1 MSGHPPEAAFLEK
14 DSVGTISPKQ
24 HVTKAQLCL
33 NGRGGFTYVL
43 AQVEYIVR
51 SDDTFT
57 YLLTPDYGVIDLL
70 DPPDFQGIPGF
81 NLEKRKDVYAR
92 ENRTPTLIADRAPMQ
107 NREDLQQLLRACD
120 MDYWDPLEWLILTPT
135 RYIGDKF
142 WFRAV
147 PEAPM
152 QNPPA
157 LDIESAIVN
166 AVNSP
171 QAVAAI
177 LKAIC
182 ESADLAVHGE
192 KLGDSQKSILYRT
205 LMPLY
210 EKMQRRFTRAEKSG
224 SEMPVKAGRKRKPV
238 DELMLRE
245 AVSRF
250 HAKEWSAEQ
259 AAESLDIGVATF
271 YRRMKELTEIQPKI
285 Q

>member
-1 MSGHPPEAAFLEK
+1 MSGQSPEAAFLEK
-14 DSVGTISPKQ
+14 GTIGTISPEQ
-24 HVTKAQLCL
+24 HITKAQLCL
-33 NGRGGFTYVL
+33 NGPGGFTYVL
-43 AQVEYIVR
+43 AQMEYIVR

-57 YLLTPDYGVIDLL
+57 YRLIPDYEVIDLL

-81 NLEKRKDVYAR
+81 DLEKRKDVYVR

-107 NREDLQQLLRACD
+107 NREDLQKLLRACD
-120 MDYWDPLEWLILTPT
+120 MDYWDPLEWLIRTPT
-135 RYIGDKF
+135 RYIGDDL

-147 PEAPM
+147 PETPT
-152 QNPPA
+152 QDSPA
-157 LDIESAIVN
+157 LEIESTIIN

-182 ESADLAVHGE
+182 ENTELTVHGD
-192 KLGDSQKSILYRT
+192 KLDDSQKSILYRT
-205 LMPLY
+205 LLPLY

-224 SEMPVKAGRKRKPV
+224 SAMPAKVGRKRIPV

-250 HAKEWSAEQ
+250 HAKEWSAVQ
-259 AAESLDIGVATF
+259 AAKSLDIGVATF
-271 YRRMKELTEIQPKI
+271 YRRMKELTLP
-285 Q
+285 